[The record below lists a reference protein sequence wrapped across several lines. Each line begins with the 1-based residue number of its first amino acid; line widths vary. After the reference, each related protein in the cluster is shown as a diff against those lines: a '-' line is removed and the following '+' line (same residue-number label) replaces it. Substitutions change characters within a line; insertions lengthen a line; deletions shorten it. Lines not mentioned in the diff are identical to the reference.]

1 MEPGSKLSAIAEADR
16 APVQSGGPSKVN
28 YNLKQ
33 FPSIEIL
40 PTQVIQAPPLSEL
53 FAEGTEIYLPLL
65 HGDDLHLSV
74 TAAKKIQDEGMVATP
89 HLAARSVRS
98 AGQLDE
104 WLHELSETG
113 CHRLMLI
120 AGDPLAHRGPYRDT
134 LDVLSS
140 GLLEKHGFNYLGVAA
155 HPDGHLHASE
165 SDVRSALEIKKAYAR
180 EKGVHMW
187 LVTQFVFDMINFAN
201 WLESWE
207 ESFDFLPIQ
216 VGLAGPS
223 SVASLM
229 RYAARCGVATS
240 VKMMLTNRN
249 SRRLMSSWNPDDQ
262 LKELYERCGDRVG
275 GRVKGLHLF
284 PFGGLERAARW
295 LDAGEGEGEGES
307 KPKLPILR
315 NPPAD

>member
-1 MEPGSKLSAIAEADR
+1 MEPESKPSAIAEADQ

-33 FPSIEIL
+33 FASIEIL

-53 FAEGTEIYLPLL
+53 LAKGTEIYLPLL

-74 TAAKKIQDEGMVATP
+74 TAAKKIRDEGMVATP
-89 HLAARSVRS
+89 HLAARSVAS

-104 WLHELSETG
+104 WLHELAEAG
-113 CHRLMLI
+113 CDRLMLI

-140 GLLEKHGFNYLGVAA
+140 GLLEQHGFIHLGVAA
-155 HPDGHLHASE
+155 HPDGHRHASE

-180 EKGVHMW
+180 DKGVHMW
-187 LVTQFVFDMINFAN
+187 LVTQFVFDMTNFAN
-201 WLESWE
+201 WLDGWE
-207 ESFDFLPIQ
+207 EAFDFLPIH

-223 SVASLM
+223 SLTSLM

-262 LKELYERCGDRVG
+262 LKELYEVCGDRVS
-275 GRVKGLHLF
+275 RRLKGLHLF

-295 LDAGEGEGEGES
+295 LDAGED
-307 KPKLPILR
+307 KPKLPIFGNIL
-315 NPPAD
+315 AD

>member
-1 MEPGSKLSAIAEADR
+1 MEPESKPSPVTDADR
-16 APVQSGGPSKVN
+16 APVHRGADFKAN
-28 YNLKQ
+28 DDLKHSA
-33 FPSIEIL
+33 SIEVL
-40 PTQVIQAPPLSEL
+40 PAQIIQAPSLTKL

-65 HGDDLHLSV
+65 HGDDLNLSA

-89 HLAARSVRS
+89 HLAARSVPS

-140 GLLEKHGFNYLGVAA
+140 GLLEQHGFIHLVVAA
-155 HPDGHLHASE
+155 HPDGHRHASE

-180 EKGVHMW
+180 DKGVHIW
-187 LVTQFVFDMINFAN
+187 LVTQFVFDMMNFAN
-201 WLESWE
+201 WLDDWE
-207 ESFDFLPIQ
+207 EAFDFLPIH

-223 SVASLM
+223 SLTSLM

-262 LKELYERCGDRVG
+262 LKELYEVCRDRVS
-275 GRVKGLHLF
+275 RRLKGLHLF
-284 PFGGLERAARW
+284 PFGGVERAARW
-295 LDAGEGEGEGES
+295 LDAGED
-307 KPKLPILR
+307 KPKLPIFGNIL
-315 NPPAD
+315 AD

>member
-1 MEPGSKLSAIAEADR
+1 MEPESKPSAIADVDR
-16 APVQSGGPSKVN
+16 APVHSGGASKAK
-28 YNLKQ
+28 YDLKQ
-33 FPSIEIL
+33 FASIEIL

-74 TAAKKIQDEGMVATP
+74 TAAKKVRAEGMVATP
-89 HLAARSVRS
+89 HLAARSVPDAS
-98 AGQLDE
+98 QLDE
-104 WLHELSETG
+104 WLHELSEAG

-134 LDVLSS
+134 LDVLRS
-140 GLLEKHGFNYLGVAA
+140 GLLEKHGFIYLGVAA

-180 EKGVHMW
+180 EKGIHMW
-187 LVTQFVFDMINFAN
+187 LVTQFVFDMANFAN
-201 WLESWE
+201 WLDAWE
-207 ESFDFLPIQ
+207 EAFDFLPIH

-223 SVASLM
+223 SLASLM

-249 SRRLMSSWNPDDQ
+249 SRRLMGSWNPDDQ
-262 LKELYERCGDRVG
+262 LKELYELCGDHVSR
-275 GRVKGLHLF
+275 RLKGLHLF

-295 LDAGEGEGEGES
+295 LDAGED
-307 KPKLPILR
+307 KPKLPIFGNIL
-315 NPPAD
+315 ADA